1 MEPQSVVKMQKT
13 GQKHFLVSQKRWQS
27 SGQEILTKLIFP
39 REPEEGRKNMQKVIE
54 KAVIK
59 ITQEMERNRK
69 AYNEAR
75 GSYNDTGYDRYYNKM
90 TKLDAEYEDLK
101 AFLHPEEKSEVPEV
115 YRECDE
121 LRQMLRN
128 LKSKWQYLRADLP
141 VSADTIGI
149 DDLLRDVR

>member
-1 MEPQSVVKMQKT
+1 MEKYSSFAQSADQRLIGKINISGKT
-13 GQKHFLVSQKRWQS
+13 G
-27 SGQEILTKLIFP
+27 
-39 REPEEGRKNMQKVIE
+39 GRKNNMQKVIE

-121 LRQMLRN
+121 LRRMLRN

>member
-1 MEPQSVVKMQKT
+1 
-13 GQKHFLVSQKRWQS
+13 
-27 SGQEILTKLIFP
+27 
-39 REPEEGRKNMQKVIE
+39 MQKVIE

-90 TKLDAEYEDLK
+90 AKLDAEYEDLK

>member
-1 MEPQSVVKMQKT
+1 MIVKTVIAIIKI
-13 GQKHFLVSQKRWQS
+13 
-27 SGQEILTKLIFP
+27 SGK
-39 REPEEGRKNMQKVIE
+39 PEEGRKNMQKVIE

>member
-1 MEPQSVVKMQKT
+1 MNYFEAIANLKKK
-13 GQKHFLVSQKRWQS
+13 GLS
-27 SGQEILTKLIFP
+27 SLYLISG
-39 REPEEGRKNMQKVIE
+39 EESYLANKFE